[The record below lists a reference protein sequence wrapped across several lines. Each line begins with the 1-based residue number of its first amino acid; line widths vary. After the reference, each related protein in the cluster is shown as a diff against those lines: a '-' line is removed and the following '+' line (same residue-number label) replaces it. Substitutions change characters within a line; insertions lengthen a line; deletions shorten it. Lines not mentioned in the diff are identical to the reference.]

1 MLEQEPD
8 KGLGNEGFGRLAAGF
23 LDSIRPEEKLH
34 SQIVGALGIFNSLRL
49 FREYPSSDEH
59 RSVLNFQIRIHPPA
73 TREIPSYL
81 WLREGVRSFLN
92 GPDCATRCQA
102 ARGETLKCALTRRLS
117 HFATGFTLLI
127 GLLIIAGIPA
137 FGQRKSSETID
148 ATAFGTSTQLGR
160 NFGVKI
166 IIYEF
171 SSPEDRDI
179 LVQAFQKGQNDALV
193 NSLEKMKSVGRIT
206 IPGTLGFDLSF
217 IREIITPTGRTIRFV
232 TNRKI
237 AFGESYWDAQTRS
250 FNLTAGE
257 ININD
262 KEKDKSSGVLF
273 PAAQLIVNKE
283 GELQWE
289 LNQNEWK
296 LVNIIEWD

>member
-1 MLEQEPD
+1 MRT
-8 KGLGNEGFGRLAAGF
+8 NTRL
-23 LDSIRPEEKLH
+23 LH
-34 SQIVGALGIFNSLRL
+34 LVAKS
-49 FREYPSSDEH
+49 
-59 RSVLNFQIRIHPPA
+59 
-73 TREIPSYL
+73 
-81 WLREGVRSFLN
+81 
-92 GPDCATRCQA
+92 
-102 ARGETLKCALTRRLS
+102 
-117 HFATGFTLLI
+117 TLLI
-127 GLLIIAGIPA
+127 TVFLVVAIPG
-137 FGQRKSSETID
+137 FGQRKTSETID

-179 LVQAFQKGQNDALV
+179 LVQAFQKDQHDGLV

-206 IPGTLGFDLSF
+206 IPGTLGYDLSF

-237 AFGESYWDAQTRS
+237 AFGESYWDTQTKS

-262 KEKDKSSGVLF
+262 KDKDKSEGVLF
-273 PAAQLIVNKE
+273 PAAQLIINKE

-289 LNQNEWK
+289 LNQNPWK

>member
-1 MLEQEPD
+1 M
-8 KGLGNEGFGRLAAGF
+8 RA
-23 LDSIRPEEKLH
+23 
-34 SQIVGALGIFNSLRL
+34 NSK
-49 FREYPSSDEH
+49 
-59 RSVLNFQIRIHPPA
+59 
-73 TREIPSYL
+73 IP
-81 WLREGVRSFLN
+81 
-92 GPDCATRCQA
+92 
-102 ARGETLKCALTRRLS
+102 
-117 HFATGFTLLI
+117 HFATEITLLI
-127 GLLIIAGIPA
+127 GLLIVASTPG
-137 FGQRKSSETID
+137 FGQRKTTETID

-179 LVQAFQKGQNDALV
+179 LVQAFQKDQHDGLV

-206 IPGTLGFDLSF
+206 IPGTLGYDLSF

-232 TNRKI
+232 TSRKI
-237 AFGESYWDAQTRS
+237 AFGESYWDTQTKS

-262 KEKDKSSGVLF
+262 KEKDKSGGVLF
-273 PAAQLIVNKE
+273 PAAQLIINKE

-289 LNQNEWK
+289 LNQNAWK

>member
-1 MLEQEPD
+1 MRTYV
-8 KGLGNEGFGRLAAGF
+8 K
-23 LDSIRPEEKLH
+23 
-34 SQIVGALGIFNSLRL
+34 
-49 FREYPSSDEH
+49 
-59 RSVLNFQIRIHPPA
+59 
-73 TREIPSYL
+73 
-81 WLREGVRSFLN
+81 
-92 GPDCATRCQA
+92 
-102 ARGETLKCALTRRLS
+102 TL
-117 HFATGFTLLI
+117 HFANGVALLI
-127 GLLIIAGIPA
+127 GLLIIASVPG
-137 FGQRKSSETID
+137 FGQRKSTETID
-148 ATAFGTSTQLGR
+148 ATAFGSSTQLGR

-179 LVQAFQKGQNDALV
+179 LVQAFQKGQNDGLV

-206 IPGTLGFDLSF
+206 IPGTLGYDLSF

-232 TNRKI
+232 TSRKI
-237 AFGESYWDAQTRS
+237 AFGESYWDTQTKS

-262 KEKDKSSGVLF
+262 KEKDKSGGVLF
-273 PAAQLIVNKE
+273 PAAQLIINKE

-289 LNQNEWK
+289 LNQNAWK